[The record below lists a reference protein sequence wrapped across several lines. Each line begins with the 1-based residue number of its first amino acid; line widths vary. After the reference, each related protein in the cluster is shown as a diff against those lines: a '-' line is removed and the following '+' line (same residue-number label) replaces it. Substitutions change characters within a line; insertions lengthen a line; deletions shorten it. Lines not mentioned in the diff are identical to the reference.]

1 MRSCYKK
8 EKRKKE
14 KTFNGKSLLSVL
26 HCIEHDK
33 HVSISNHVEVL
44 KHLVQA
50 KSNVPAF
57 TFSPNLFRVHL
68 GHDSDHCQKYEPF
81 VLIIS
86 KIRCKVKY
94 ACSG

>member
-1 MRSCYKK
+1 M
-8 EKRKKE
+8 
-14 KTFNGKSLLSVL
+14 GKVCFQCSIVL
-26 HCIEHDK
+26 NMTNT
-33 HVSISNHVEVL
+33 VSISNHVEVL

-68 GHDSDHCQKYEPF
+68 GHDSEHCQKYEPF

-86 KIRCKVKY
+86 KITCKVKY